1 MRSRVSALALSL
13 ALPLAFAGA
22 ARAGE
27 TACWFENG
35 AVIAPGVIADMAGD
49 YVIDLSAPRTL
60 LHETKAQM
68 AGILEPERTMSVE
81 VAGLKAAAV
90 AVKVADLDGRG
101 AGFVTPIAGVIGM
114 DVLAGHSV
122 EIDFAD
128 CRLRIDQPWRARRQ
142 VVFPVELVE
151 GLPTIPA
158 AVSDGPRALRGA
170 FAIDTASLAMA
181 RLSTRGAVVTGKLD
195 AGKVDMGA
203 RHKAP
208 ARLRALSIGGVLAE
222 NVPAGLADDLP
233 EGVAGA
239 LGTGLWARH
248 RLRLDAEAR
257 TLSVA
262 P

>member
-1 MRSRVSALALSL
+1 MSRRVPLLAACLALCL
-13 ALPLAFAGA
+13 ASA

-35 AVIAPGVIADMAGD
+35 AVVAPAVIGDMAGD
-49 YVIDLSAPRTL
+49 YVIDLSAPHTL

-68 AGILEPERTMSVE
+68 AGITQPELPLSVE
-81 VAGLKAAAV
+81 VAGLKTPAV
-90 AVKVADLDGRG
+90 AVRVADLDARG

-122 EIDFAD
+122 EIDFAR
-128 CRLRIDQPWRARRQ
+128 CRVRIDQPWKARRQ
-142 VVFPVELVE
+142 VVLPVEVIE
-151 GLPTIPA
+151 GLPTIVA
-158 AVSDGPRALRGA
+158 GVSDGPKALQGA
-170 FAIDTASLAMA
+170 FAIDTASKAMA
-181 RLSTRGAVVTGKLD
+181 RLSTRGAAATGKLD
-195 AGKVDMGA
+195 MTA

-222 NVPAGLADDLP
+222 NVPASLTDDLP
-233 EGVAGA
+233 DGVAGT

-248 RLRLDAEAR
+248 RLRLAADAR

>member
-1 MRSRVSALALSL
+1 MRCRVPVLTLSL
-13 ALPLAFAGA
+13 ALCLTGA

-35 AVIAPGVIADMAGD
+35 AVVAPAVIGDMAGD

-68 AGILEPERTMSVE
+68 AGITEPELPLSVE
-81 VAGLKAAAV
+81 LAGLKTPAV
-90 AVKVADLDGRG
+90 PIRVADLDARG

-122 EIDFAD
+122 EIDFAH
-128 CRLRIDQPWRARRQ
+128 CRIRIDQPWRARRQ
-142 VVFPVELVE
+142 VVLPVEMIE
-151 GLPTIPA
+151 GLPTIVA
-158 AVSDGPRALRGA
+158 GVSDGPVALQGA
-170 FAIDTASLAMA
+170 FAIDTASKAMA
-181 RLSTRGAVVTGKLD
+181 RLSTRGAAATGKLD
-195 AGKVDMGA
+195 MTA
-203 RHKAP
+203 RHKAS

-222 NVPAGLADDLP
+222 NVPASLADDLP
-233 EGVAGA
+233 QGVAGT
-239 LGTGLWARH
+239 LGTGLWGRH
-248 RLRLDAEAR
+248 RLRLAADAR

>member
-1 MRSRVSALALSL
+1 MHRRVSVLALSL
-13 ALPLAFAGA
+13 VLTAAGSA
-22 ARAGE
+22 KAGE

-35 AVIAPGVIADMAGD
+35 AVIAPAVIGDMAGD

-68 AGILEPERTMSVE
+68 AGITQPELPLPVE
-81 VAGLKAAAV
+81 VAGLKTPAV
-90 AVKVADLDGRG
+90 PIRVADLDARG

-122 EIDFAD
+122 EIDFAH
-128 CRLRIDQPWRARRQ
+128 CRVRIDKPWRARRQ
-142 VVFPVELVE
+142 VVLPVEVVE
-151 GLPTIPA
+151 GLPTIIA
-158 AVSDGPRALRGA
+158 AVSDGPVVLQGP
-170 FAIDTASLAMA
+170 FAIDTASKAMA
-181 RLSTRGAVVTGKLD
+181 RLSTRGAAATGKLD
-195 AGKVDMGA
+195 MTA

-222 NVPAGLADDLP
+222 NVPASLADDLP
-233 EGVAGA
+233 EGVAGT
-239 LGTGLWARH
+239 LGTGLWGGH
-248 RLRLDAEAR
+248 RLRLAADAR

>member
-1 MRSRVSALALSL
+1 MPRRTALPAFLFALALG
-13 ALPLAFAGA
+13 GA
-22 ARAGE
+22 AQAGE
-27 TACWFENG
+27 TGCWFENG
-35 AVIAPGVIADMAGD
+35 AVVAPAVIGDMAGD

-60 LHETKAQM
+60 LHDTKAQM
-68 AGILEPERTMSVE
+68 EGILEPELITSVQ
-81 VAGLKAAAV
+81 VAGIKAGAV
-90 AVKVADLDGRG
+90 SVKIADLDARG

-122 EIDFAD
+122 EIDFAH
-128 CRLRIDQPWRARRQ
+128 CRLSLDRPWRARRQ
-142 VVFPVELVE
+142 VIFPVQVIE
-151 GLPTIPA
+151 GLPTVAA
-158 AVSDGPRALRGA
+158 AVSDGPRAFSGA

-181 RLSTRGAVVTGKLD
+181 RLSTRDAMVVGKLD
-195 AGKVDMGA
+195 PAA

-222 NVPAGLADDLP
+222 NVPASLAEDLP
-233 EGVAGA
+233 EGVAGT